1 MPNSIAMST
10 SPSLRGY
17 TLLELIVSLG
27 IFSMVML
34 VVMGAYVT
42 LISLDRQARANN
54 QLAASLSFAVESM
67 ARSLRTGS
75 EYACNANASNPNCP
89 ASGQSISFCLD
100 GHTCRDGDSD
110 VQYRVTYRLKSDG
123 SIGQCNGTLCTDAT
137 TVSLTDPRIEIE
149 DLKFYV
155 RGVDSDNNPLTND
168 NIQPNIT
175 FTISGTMRT
184 EGNEEAR
191 FSIQTGATQRLI
203 EL

>member
-1 MPNSIAMST
+1 MSMMT
-10 SPSLRGY
+10 VRSQRGY
-17 TLLELIVSLG
+17 SLLELIVSLG

-75 EYACNANASNPNCP
+75 EYACNASASVPNCSS
-89 ASGQSISFCLD
+89 SGQSISFCLD
-100 GHTCRDGDSD
+100 GHTCRDGDAD
-110 VQYRVTYRLKSDG
+110 QQYLVTYRIKDDG
-123 SIGQCNGTLCTDAT
+123 SIGQCTGTTGCLDNNA
-137 TVSLTDPRIEIE
+137 VSLTDPNIEIE
-149 DLKFYV
+149 SLKFYV
-155 RGVDSDNNPLTND
+155 RGVDADSNPLTND
-168 NIQPNIT
+168 NIQPNVT

-184 EGNEEAR
+184 EGNEEAS

>member
-1 MPNSIAMST
+1 MST
-10 SPSLRGY
+10 SSTQRGY
-17 TLLELIVSLG
+17 SLLELIVSLG

-67 ARSLRTGS
+67 ARSMRTGS
-75 EYACNANASNPNCP
+75 EYVCNGNVSSPNCP
-89 ASGQSISFCLD
+89 LGAQVISFCLD
-100 GHTCRDGDSD
+100 GRTCRDGDSD
-110 VQYRVTYRLKSDG
+110 QQYLVTYRIKVDG
-123 SIGQCNGTLCTDAT
+123 SIGQCTGTTGCLDNDA
-137 TVSLTDPRIEIE
+137 VSLTDRRIQIE

-155 RGVDSDNNPLTND
+155 RGVNDSDLANRVV
-168 NIQPNIT
+168 QPNVT
-175 FTISGTMRT
+175 FTINGTMRT
-184 EGNEEAR
+184 DGDEEAS